1 MTYCEICGRCD
12 REDRLLLCD
21 GCDFGY
27 HCECL
32 SPPLETI
39 PIEEWF
45 CQDCYQ
51 RLFGPE
57 NNSGLS
63 ALPQR
68 RRAIARTGASE
79 VVRQRILARRT
90 QRKKRKTTR
99 KSTKKYRKRKTR
111 RKTSANKSKT
121 GRKRKTRRRKKR
133 KTKKSRLAS
142 IPLPAADARTR
153 IASKLGIGPT
163 PKSPFGLP
171 SMKNLAYESIRKITD
186 LRAAAGISHLSMF
199 GAELDTYDPRVITED
214 DIIDGNES
222 VGILARSRVGRLM
235 SSPIKKSVSLT
246 ENVVDLSTNSS
257 SIDILTEIMSSQ
269 ELLHSSSRDVR
280 IGRDGS
286 LRLNRSNPL
295 PVRNCPNSSS
305 SSPQRSPPS
314 ASNSPQR
321 SDNSSNNSNNG
332 FNYSY
337 GGQSSSLNSSYSE
350 AYCHQDIGSIKPSAQ
365 LLTTDVESA
374 KVELY
379 SDIESLGDNNN
390 DKEDSDE
397 EEDDQK
403 LVIDDHNCNPKSD
416 GNINGLFQ
424 FLIFKPFFVSF
435 NRLLNDLIQV
445 LTNDKKLNKL

>member
-1 MTYCEICGRCD
+1 
-12 REDRLLLCD
+12 
-21 GCDFGY
+21 
-27 HCECL
+27 
-32 SPPLETI
+32 
-39 PIEEWF
+39 
-45 CQDCYQ
+45 
-51 RLFGPE
+51 
-57 NNSGLS
+57 
-63 ALPQR
+63 
-68 RRAIARTGASE
+68 
-79 VVRQRILARRT
+79 
-90 QRKKRKTTR
+90 
-99 KSTKKYRKRKTR
+99 
-111 RKTSANKSKT
+111 
-121 GRKRKTRRRKKR
+121 
-133 KTKKSRLAS
+133 
-142 IPLPAADARTR
+142 
-153 IASKLGIGPT
+153 
-163 PKSPFGLP
+163 
-171 SMKNLAYESIRKITD
+171 
-186 LRAAAGISHLSMF
+186 MF

-321 SDNSSNNSNNG
+321 SDSNSNNSNNG

-337 GGQSSSLNSSYSE
+337 GGQSSGLNSNYSE